1 VRRFNRGIFSYI
13 PGQPLEDYV
22 LYFDHAPNTGYDDKF
37 EFVSVAYRLR
47 KSRCFLESKG
57 ALTCL
62 SCHDPHRK
70 LPAGEEATSYYSG
83 QCRHCHEPGISTL
96 VAQGKHPDE
105 ADCVSCHMPK
115 RRTEDVVHALITD
128 HFIQR
133 KVPMRD
139 LQAELQERQLTDA
152 EEYHGEVVPYY
163 PSPLPKTSE
172 NSRYLAVAQVAR
184 QNNLKKGVADLA
196 REISQHPRE
205 EEFYIA
211 LGDAWKNIGNSKAA
225 VGAFEQAVRL
235 KPKSVTALRSL
246 AASLKTSG
254 NVSRSEQ
261 ILNRALDLAPLH
273 GSTWSQ
279 YALLEADLGRTD
291 RAIEK
296 LQKALA
302 LNPDLPEGDL
312 NLATLFVREAQMEPA
327 EIALKRALSIDPYDA
342 AAYDLMG
349 RVLAGKKNEM
359 SMALYSFQ
367 KATHLRPDYG
377 PYLYN
382 YALALVAAQRLGEA
396 RTQAQAAVN
405 ADPNLAEGHVLL
417 GGLLARDQRLAE
429 AVSEYQQ
436 AVKLQPG
443 LSLVHLDLG
452 LILAAQG
459 DLRSATEHLR
469 KAAAARDPNV
479 VRQAAQALQRISN
492 H

>member
-1 VRRFNRGIFSYI
+1 
-13 PGQPLEDYV
+13 
-22 LYFDHAPNTGYDDKF
+22 
-37 EFVSVAYRLR
+37 
-47 KSRCFLESKG
+47 
-57 ALTCL
+57 
-62 SCHDPHRK
+62 
-70 LPAGEEATSYYSG
+70 
-83 QCRHCHEPGISTL
+83 
-96 VAQGKHPDE
+96 
-105 ADCVSCHMPK
+105 
-115 RRTEDVVHALITD
+115 
-128 HFIQR
+128 
-133 KVPMRD
+133 MRD
-139 LQAELQERQLTDA
+139 LQAELQERHLTDA

-196 REISQHPRE
+196 REINQHPPRE

-211 LGDAWKNIGNSKAA
+211 LGDALKNSGNSKAA
-225 VGAFEQAVRL
+225 IGAFEQAVRI

-261 ILNRALDLAPLH
+261 ILNQALDLAPLD
-273 GSTWSQ
+273 GSTWNQ
-279 YALLEADLGRTD
+279 YAMLEADLGRTG

-312 NLATLFVREAQMEPA
+312 NLASLFVREAQMEPA
-327 EIALKRALSIDPYDA
+327 ETALKRALSIDPYDA
-342 AAYDLMG
+342 GAYDLMG
-349 RVLAGKKNEM
+349 RVLAGKNEM
-359 SMALYSFQ
+359 SMALYNFQ

-377 PYLYN
+377 PYLFN
-382 YALALVAAQRLGEA
+382 YALALGAAERLDEA

-429 AVSEYQQ
+429 AVGEYRQ
-436 AVKLQPG
+436 AVKLQPSF
-443 LSLVHLDLG
+443 SLAHLDLG
-452 LILAAQG
+452 LVLAAQG

-469 KAAAARDPNV
+469 KAAASRDPNV

-492 H
+492 R